1 MKTYT
6 EFFSEHNNKGST
18 LPFTNMSGLPKISSK
33 KHAKNKAF

>member
-1 MKTYT
+1 MKTCT

-18 LPFTNMSGLPKISSK
+18 LPFAKMSGLPKISSK